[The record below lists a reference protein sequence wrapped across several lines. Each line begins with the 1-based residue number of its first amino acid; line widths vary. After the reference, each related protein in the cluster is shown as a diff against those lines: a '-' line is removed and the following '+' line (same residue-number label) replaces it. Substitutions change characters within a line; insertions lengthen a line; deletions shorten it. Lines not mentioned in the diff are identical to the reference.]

1 MSIII
6 EFKITRTFQIFIK
19 ESAKAGYRMRRTVQ
33 ICHPERGS
41 FPKLLYRLL
50 AKAFNA
56 SLVSEL
62 QKSTKRLVHILYF
75 ASTSNNIDLIII
87 RHLHQVSILKELNS

>member
-6 EFKITRTFQIFIK
+6 EFKITRTFRIFIK

-56 SLVSEL
+56 SLGFRVAKEY
-62 QKSTKRLVHILYF
+62 KK
-75 ASTSNNIDLIII
+75 ASTYYILHLPAITLI
-87 RHLHQVSILKELNS
+87 

>member
-6 EFKITRTFQIFIK
+6 ELKITRTFRIFIK
-19 ESAKAGYRMRRTVQ
+19 ESAKAGYRVRGTVQ

-41 FPKLLYRLL
+41 LPKLLYRLL

-62 QKSTKRLVHILYF
+62 QKSTKRLVHIIFCIY
-75 ASTSNNIDLIII
+75 
-87 RHLHQVSILKELNS
+87 QQ

>member
-6 EFKITRTFQIFIK
+6 EFKITRTFRIFIK

-50 AKAFNA
+50 SKAFNA

-62 QKSTKRLVHILYF
+62 QKSTKRLVERVLQERVMTLDHLYLP
-75 ASTSNNIDLIII
+75 N
-87 RHLHQVSILKELNS
+87 QY